1 MSEKRLFV
9 IETVNTFSEV
19 HIVEAENEEMAKK
32 IAANSDYNA
41 SKWLGTQ
48 ISNIYEYDEREM
60 PRLLKM
66 DTYFFD
72 GYAAVDKEGYLYYK
86 KMNGEVNQV
95 MRREKIFES
104 V

>member
-9 IETVNTFSEV
+9 VETVNTFSEV
-19 HIVEAENEEMAKK
+19 HVVEAENEEMAKK
-32 IAANSDYNA
+32 IAKNSDYNA

-48 ISNIYEYDEREM
+48 VSNVYEFDEREM

-66 DTYFFD
+66 DTYFFN
-72 GYAAVDKEGYLYYK
+72 GYAVVDEEGYLYYK
-86 KMNGEVNQV
+86 KMNGEVNGN
-95 MRREKIFES
+95 MRREKIFE

>member
-1 MSEKRLFV
+1 MSEKKLFV
-9 IETVNTFSEV
+9 VETVNTFSEV

-32 IAANSDYNA
+32 IAENSDYNA

-48 ISNIYEYDEREM
+48 ISNVYDYDEREM

-72 GYAAVDKEGYLYYK
+72 GYACVDDEGHLYYR
-86 KMNGEVNQV
+86 KMNGEVNGN
-95 MRREKIFES
+95 MRPRKIFEK
-104 V
+104 